1 MAIGWALSPRKSL
14 GPAMQAEFE
23 GHARAECFWAGDVPG
38 AKESMGSI
46 ADRIRTGEVGDASE
60 LGSSTRYGRGHSGT
74 RRRAEICGGAGSHA
88 GLSECIQHSR
98 QRQPVGPMKFNA

>member
-1 MAIGWALSPRKSL
+1 MFQESAEPIGIAIGWALSPRKFL

-23 GHARAECFWAGDVPG
+23 GHARVECFWARDVPG

-60 LGSSTRYGRGHSGT
+60 PGSSTRFGRIAMPDCLSAFST
-74 RRRAEICGGAGSHA
+74 VVNGSR
-88 GLSECIQHSR
+88 LVR
-98 QRQPVGPMKFNA
+98 